1 MAIVSM
7 DTNNP
12 LGQRPFQAMSGL
24 DGTWDLREQHRSW
37 IVRDTESAPIERMRI
52 PPELL
57 GMQVPVA
64 AELYRPGPGPSLL
77 GMAISNGIGI
87 NRGVLTL
94 PDWVTHKIPNFS
106 RPANP
111 RSPEVVSLLTPG
123 GTTPPVIP
131 TVAPQENSFAQII
144 PTGSALVAISPGA
157 STQNLVPSD
166 TTVARAAPSLTS
178 IVAGGQPATSA
189 VSTVES
195 WFSDPA
201 QELIGGVPNWTLV
214 AALAVLAM
222 MQSKGRR

>member
-12 LGQRPFQAMSGL
+12 LGQRPFQAMSGI
-24 DGTWDLREQHRSW
+24 DGTWDLSKQHRSW

-87 NRGVLTL
+87 NRGILTRPGGFAL
-94 PDWVTHKIPNFS
+94 PAS
-106 RPANP
+106 P

-131 TVAPQENSFAQII
+131 TVAPQEQSFAQLI
-144 PTGSALVAISPGA
+144 PTGSALVAIGPGA

-195 WFSDPA
+195 WLSDPA
-201 QELIGGVPNWTLV
+201 QDLIGGVPNWVLGVVLGV
-214 AALAVLAM
+214 AWM